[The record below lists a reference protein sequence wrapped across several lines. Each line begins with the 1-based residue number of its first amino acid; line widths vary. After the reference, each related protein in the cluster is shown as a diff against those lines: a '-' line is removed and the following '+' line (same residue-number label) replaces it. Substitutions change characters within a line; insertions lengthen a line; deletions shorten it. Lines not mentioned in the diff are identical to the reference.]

1 MPKNATTLTAFG
13 IEEPRMNKTRKKG
26 KLADQT
32 FKLLQK
38 KKIE

>member
-1 MPKNATTLTAFG
+1 MLKKTITLTEFG
-13 IEEPRMNKTRKKG
+13 IEEPKMNKTRKKG